1 MEKNVTDSS
10 KTLEEL
16 EGQNWG
22 EPTYDSY
29 LVKTIHRLR
38 RKPIGEF
45 TVEDLRIALGQQL
58 GMEHL
63 TVLALDHLEIDPLAE
78 GDFYPGDLLKA
89 VMSLPRSYWLTHPGQ
104 ATRMQR
110 IADRAARLLDERDVT
125 EEIKTALRSH
135 ISAQSWHIA

>member
-1 MEKNVTDSS
+1 MTDPS

-45 TVEDLRIALGQQL
+45 TVEDLRITLGQQL

-63 TVLALDHLEIDPLAE
+63 MALALEHLEVDPLVE

-89 VMSLPRSYWLTHPGQ
+89 VMNLPHSYWLAHPNEP
-104 ATRMQR
+104 ARMQK
-110 IADRAARLLDERDVT
+110 IADRAARLLDDREGMD
-125 EEIKTALRSH
+125 EIKTALRSLL
-135 ISAQSWHIA
+135 SAQPWHIA